1 MEIKNAKYVK
11 DLIDENILYVN
22 ITVGDLLMTVPLET
36 ANRHFVEIRRQVAA
50 GELTIED
57 AD

>member
-36 ANRHFVEIRRQVAA
+36 ANRHYVEIMRQVAA